1 MRLRRLLPAVVSTLS
16 AVVTVGALGMAPAAA
31 IAKGAE
37 AVDGQFPFATKLVL
51 TGIPTSDGGTR
62 DSACSAALISPT
74 WLMTAGHCFH
84 DGTGKRVSGAPRYTA
99 TARLGT
105 ASTTDPAAGV
115 TATVTWV
122 EQSSKNDIALA
133 QLDTTVEGI
142 TPLALNTAKP
152 ARGQILAFAG
162 WGATSS
168 DGAPSDQLWWG
179 KVKVSTVRNYTVHVT
194 GHWPHP
200 DTSACPYDS
209 GAPYFT
215 EGSTPL
221 LVAIENDGPSCPH
234 NKQETTAR
242 VDPIVPWVRSVVT
255 DLPAA

>member
-1 MRLRRLLPAVVSTLS
+1 MRARRLMLTAASMFTALL
-16 AVVTVGALGMAPAAA
+16 TVGALGMAPAAA
-31 IAKGAE
+31 IAKGAL
-37 AVDGQFPFATKLVL
+37 AADGQFPFATKLVL
-51 TGIPTSDGGTR
+51 SGIPTSDSGTR

-74 WLMTAGHCFH
+74 WLITAGHCFH
-84 DGTGKRVSGAPRYTA
+84 DGTGKRVSGVPRYTA

-105 ASTTDPAAGV
+105 ASTTDPTTGV

-133 QLDTTVEGI
+133 RLDTTVTGI

-152 ARGQILAFAG
+152 VRGQVLAFAG

-168 DGAPSDQLWWG
+168 AGAPSDQLWWG
-179 KVKVSTVRNYTVHVT
+179 KVKVSTVRTYTVQVV
-194 GHWPHP
+194 GHWPYP

-215 EGSTPL
+215 ETSPPQ
-221 LVAIENDGPSCPH
+221 LVSVENNGPSCPH
-234 NKQETTAR
+234 NQQETTAR
-242 VDPIVPWVRSVVT
+242 VDPIISWVKGIVT
-255 DLPAA
+255 DLP